1 MPDST
6 TQTISDIV
14 RRREQRLPQI
24 KEQQDHL
31 SKVLEKLDE
40 LDGLLGVIRLE
51 DQKQQGDYFYIL
63 QENPKMRQY
72 LATIDTTQI
81 RKSIKKQLDRLD
93 ILAKRF
99 SRKTVRIAMIGRER
113 QGKSTFLKTISG
125 LHSDKVIPAYDGTSC
140 TGAVSVIHNIDGE
153 FQVNIELYSISDF
166 LDIVRDKLRTFY
178 PGQSFMLNS
187 LADVQALQL
196 PPFIGTGQ
204 LAMEFGKFKKA
215 YIDHL
220 SDYRNL
226 LEQFG
231 GRVIERSDENEVVQY
246 VAQYERFDT
255 PPEGGYDEVE
265 IIDGVQ
271 KFKRYYYKYVAVKHV
286 DIYQHF
292 ESIESQQIELVD
304 TVGMGDAS
312 NKENIEKEMFRVLRE
327 DCDAAV
333 DLFKPAATGDSLNDN
348 QTYILEQIKTQLAG
362 REPYKWIVYVI
373 NKQVAGN
380 GVNQHLMAPILE
392 QYQTAYG
399 NAPEKE
405 RPVAWAKAIDG
416 SNDEDVQNNL
426 IAPLLEMISQN
437 LDSLDDILM
446 KDAIDLGTISYSEFF
461 SLREHVE
468 KVLSGAAKKGTQEGS
483 LFDDKME
490 ELKKSV
496 FPALRKLDEENYQKK
511 RNKPCPEVAN
521 SLEAVIEGLYDVI
534 PEEEDIVHAVDM
546 GVKGVTGIFSDFC
559 NDFYNRIYSE
569 FENVSN
575 DVIVP
580 LRETVKMDMIKLMY
594 ETALLGRI
602 PLRDYSV
609 KDGPSPKWLECLLRE
624 KVRQDVYPEFY
635 ETLNYILSYNFN
647 IEDTI
652 EYDVSQSVG
661 IIDQLNTEEFIPFMG
676 QQGGS
681 VEERANAIWQELAN
695 RVSPLQVKL
704 RKTIN
709 RFALIPSHSFSTRI
723 QKFRFKIVWGK
734 EVSGDM
740 REFYRDNCYTLWKEF
755 ANIEG
760 KAAAFGKWNDMC
772 EELTAL
778 CQKDKFVLSLQI
790 D

>member
-1 MPDST
+1 MPIPIT
-6 TQTISDIV
+6 LTISDIV

-24 KEQQDHL
+24 IEQQSHL
-31 SKVLEKLDE
+31 SKVLKQLDE
-40 LDGLLGVIRLE
+40 LDGLLGVIHLE
-51 DQKQQGDYFYIL
+51 VQNQQGDYFYIL
-63 QENPKMRQY
+63 QENPKMRQS
-72 LATIDTTQI
+72 LATISTTQV
-81 RKSIKKQLDRLD
+81 RNRIKEQLEKLD

-99 SRKTVRIAMIGRER
+99 TRKTVRIAMIGRER
-113 QGKSTFLKTISG
+113 QGKSTFLKTISD

-140 TGAVSVIHNIDGE
+140 TGAVSVIHNVDGP
-153 FQVNIELYSISDF
+153 FKVNIGLYSISEF
-166 LDIVRDKLRTFY
+166 LSIVKDKLAAFF

-187 LADVQALQL
+187 LADVQSLQM
-196 PPFIGTGQ
+196 PPFTGTGQ

-220 SDYRNL
+220 SEYRDL
-226 LEQFG
+226 LEQYG
-231 GRVIERSDENEVVQY
+231 GRTIERTDENEVVQY

-255 PPEGGYDEVE
+255 PPEGGYDEIE
-265 IIDGVQ
+265 IIDGHQ

-292 ESIESQQIELVD
+292 GSIESQQIELVD

-333 DLFKPAATGDSLNDN
+333 DLFKPASTGDSLNDI

-399 NAPEKE
+399 NSPEEE

-416 SNDEDVQNNL
+416 SNNEDVQDNL
-426 IAPLLEMISQN
+426 IVPLLEMISQN
-437 LDSLDDILM
+437 LDSLDDNLM
-446 KDAIDLGTISYSEFF
+446 KDAIDLGTTVYSEYF
-461 SLREHVE
+461 SLRENVE

-483 LFDDKME
+483 LFDEKMD
-490 ELKKSV
+490 ELKETL

-521 SLEAVIEGLYDVI
+521 SLEAVIEGLYDVVPDEQEI
-534 PEEEDIVHAVDM
+534 IHAVDM
-546 GVKGVTGIFSDFC
+546 GVKGISGIFSDFC
-559 NDFYNRIYSE
+559 NDFYNSIYSE
-569 FENVSN
+569 FENVS
-575 DVIVP
+575 DEVIVP
-580 LRETVKMDMIKLMY
+580 LREVVKMDMIKLMY
-594 ETALLGRI
+594 DTALLGHI
-602 PLRDYSV
+602 PLRDYSIQ
-609 KDGPSPKWLECLLRE
+609 DGPSPQWLECLLKE
-624 KVRQDVYPEFY
+624 KVRKDIYPEFY
-635 ETLNYILSYNFN
+635 ETLNYILTYNFN

-652 EYDVSQSVG
+652 EYDVSQCVG

-681 VEERANAIWQELAN
+681 VEERANSIWQELAN
-695 RVSPLQVKL
+695 RISPLQVKL

-709 RFALIPSHSFSTRI
+709 RFALIPSHSFSTRV

-740 REFYRDNCYTLWKEF
+740 REFYRDNCYALWKDF

-760 KAAAFGKWNDMC
+760 KAAAFGKWNKMC
-772 EELTAL
+772 EDLAAL
-778 CQKDKFVLSLQI
+778 CQKDKFILSI
-790 D
+790 KIE